1 MKTDAQYTDESSRV
15 RVRKRHSDDGDGEEV
30 VLRGREKFKI
40 DSYLPIIDK
49 LHAELFHRMK
59 AYDNVYSIF
68 GFLTEFPL
76 KTDDE
81 IKEAARRFSE
91 NYREDIETEF
101 INEMVHFK
109 YFISQVDELK
119 ADETVPALRSY
130 KLIYENKVESTFP
143 NVMTALK
150 IYRCLMVT
158 NATGERTFSK
168 LKLLK
173 NCHRS
178 SMTQERL
185 NSLAIMTTENDILQ
199 KTDFKD
205 ILLEF
210 TAKKLRRVNM

>member
-1 MKTDAQYTDESSRV
+1 
-15 RVRKRHSDDGDGEEV
+15 
-30 VLRGREKFKI
+30 
-40 DSYLPIIDK
+40 
-49 LHAELFHRMK
+49 MK

-68 GFLTEFPL
+68 GFLAEFPL

-101 INEMVHFK
+101 INEMVHFR

-119 ADETVPALRSY
+119 AYETVPALRSY

-143 NVMTALK
+143 NDMTALK

-173 NCHRS
+173 SCHRS

-199 KTDFKD
+199 KTEFKD

-210 TAKKLRRVNM
+210 TAKKLRRVYI